1 MALYDQD
8 GNEPDWPV
16 FPFKMTFEANP
27 DLVATVEGS
36 RFYSQLV
43 EGGSAE
49 IPEDTLLY
57 TVYGTNGALDS
68 DEWFEIAEVYSTS
81 KFYASLWGD
90 ERLFYQHGGLNAD
103 LKYLDDNF
111 RADNKFARNV
121 PQFNFDKY
129 GAWDDPSTFEDWEAT
144 EDDVLAGMAT
154 TGCPFAFLIDQINTL
169 GPLA

>member
-68 DEWFEIAEVYSTS
+68 DEWY
-81 KFYASLWGD
+81 
-90 ERLFYQHGGLNAD
+90 
-103 LKYLDDNF
+103 
-111 RADNKFARNV
+111 
-121 PQFNFDKY
+121 
-129 GAWDDPSTFEDWEAT
+129 
-144 EDDVLAGMAT
+144 
-154 TGCPFAFLIDQINTL
+154 
-169 GPLA
+169 

>member
-68 DEWFEIAEVYSTS
+68 DEWYEIAEVYSTS

-90 ERLFYQHGGLNAD
+90 ERLFFQHSKIRDD
-103 LKYLDDNF
+103 LDVLGRRFLRENRRF
-111 RADNKFARNV
+111 I
-121 PQFNFDKY
+121 PEFNFDKY
-129 GAWDDPSTFEDWEAT
+129 GK
-144 EDDVLAGMAT
+144 L
-154 TGCPFAFLIDQINTL
+154 
-169 GPLA
+169 